1 MHLTA
6 EVLFVSP
13 GVDGKLTKYIIACK
27 LPTASDKGSQEWKVP
42 QRPLCCHSRSG
53 WMFQV
58 EHRFSEFIDLHTLF
72 VKKKKL
78 TIPRMPPKRFF
89 DHGPDVINERIDG
102 LSQVLKIMV
111 QQARYDPDL
120 QLFLKPEGRDFPAS
134 LDEQM
139 DTKGFQF

>member
-1 MHLTA
+1 MTRGAKNGRFLSYLSATTQG
-6 EVLFVSP
+6 LP
-13 GVDGKLTKYIIACK
+13 G
-27 LPTASDKGSQEWKVP
+27 S
-42 QRPLCCHSRSG
+42 
-53 WMFQV
+53 QV

-120 QLFLKPEGRDFPAS
+120 QLFLKPEGREFPAS